1 MIITWLCL
9 EISPRN
15 PPSLALSSRETPE
28 GSCSKSTA
36 LPHGEGS
43 TPVHGHSPCSC
54 ASSSSLPECRAS
66 SLVPDLWFPVHS
78 HTSPPCALPHIPAS
92 KCIFLKHS
100 SDADTLDSKK
110 KKKNPIMPQH
120 WQNKY
125 ELHRVAEDHLL
136 LVPH

>member
-54 ASSSSLPECRAS
+54 ASSSSLPECRALS
-66 SLVPDLWFPVHS
+66 LTSGFLSIPTPLHLVPYPTSLLPNASFSSTALMLTLW
-78 HTSPPCALPHIPAS
+78 TQ
-92 KCIFLKHS
+92 
-100 SDADTLDSKK
+100 K

-125 ELHRVAEDHLL
+125 ELRRVAEDHLL